1 MDPQQALV
9 CLNFGRVDGESD
21 DRFNTCFIGTEM
33 LRSMLQPQHTL
44 LVGNK
49 GSGKSAIC
57 RLLIEDLSKV
67 KPLLPKNYNEIH
79 CIPAYGLQT
88 EEDVPT
94 VSLKELSPTTVDD
107 FRDFWLLYLGMKGAR
122 RLVNDPKIREFVAKS
137 EKPNLKKS
145 FETLER
151 VLVTLGLEE
160 DRRPLSKMKGVLS
173 GLFGSRGNGAG
184 GRTVEGNSGFKDL
197 TGVSIIGLLE
207 NVDIVLRETNSL
219 AWMMLDKLDLLFVD
233 DFPKLRASITGLVQ
247 LLVQY
252 GNHFKHIHLKI
263 FLRNDIF
270 RQLHIVNKS
279 HLVTYSSEMKWRNA
293 LLLKLLVARA
303 VDDQHVRSWCQDTL
317 GEKVDVTSVILGT
330 DEYVLRVFYTI
341 FEPTMGQGKG
351 DPSMSTPTHQWILR
365 RLSDG
370 TGSSFPRELI
380 HLGNRAVEKQREMN
394 RIEGKHLSERLI
406 GPKALREA
414 FGMISSYRCDTYLY
428 SEFPHLARHFDVF
441 RGSDTATFHREELYM
456 LFAPLS
462 PNGDEAIR
470 ALYDTGLLQPLGHSV
485 DASMKFKVP
494 LLYRLGLGVRERRSK
509 PIRKDRPPVRR
520 EGGHVPAAAPA
531 PPPQPAYV
539 PQQPHHAQ
547 SAPAQPQGWPQPSPG
562 SRYDLLPDATE
573 GDDDEA

>member
-1 MDPQQALV
+1 MDPQQVLV

-33 LRSMLQPQHTL
+33 LRSMLLPQHTL

-57 RLLIEDLSKV
+57 RLLLEDITKV
-67 KPLLPKNYNEIH
+67 KPLLPKNFNAIH
-79 CIPAYGLQT
+79 CIPSYGLQT

-94 VSLKELSPTTVDD
+94 VPLRELSPNSIDD
-107 FRDFWLLYLGMKGAR
+107 FRDFWLLYLGMKGAQ
-122 RLVNDPKIREFVAKS
+122 RLVNDEKTREFVEKA
-137 EKPNLKKS
+137 EKPGLKKS

-151 VLVTLGLEE
+151 VLVTLGLRE
-160 DRRPLSKMKGVLS
+160 DKRALSKMRGIFS
-173 GLFGSRGNGAG
+173 GMLGSG
-184 GRTVEGNSGFKDL
+184 GRGASRAMVGGNSGFKDL
-197 TGVSIIGLLE
+197 TGVSIIGFLE
-207 NVDIVLRETNSL
+207 NVDNVLKETNSL

-303 VDDQHVRSWCQDTL
+303 VDDTHVRTYCQDTL
-317 GEKVDVTSVILGT
+317 GEKVDVTSVILGS
-330 DEYVLRVFYTI
+330 DEYVLKVFYTI
-341 FEPTMGQGKG
+341 FEASMGPGKSSEAG
-351 DPSMSTPTHQWILR
+351 ASNAAPTHQWILR
-365 RLSDG
+365 RLCDG

-394 RIEGKHLSERLI
+394 RAEGKHLSERLV

-428 SEFPHLARHFDVF
+428 SEFPHLSKHFDVF
-441 RGSDTATFHREELYM
+441 RGSDTATFHREELYL

-494 LLYRLGLGVRERRSK
+494 LLYRLGLGVRERRQK
-509 PIRKDRPPVRR
+509 HVRKDRPAARR
-520 EGGHVPAAAPA
+520 DSPPPPSQRPA
-531 PPPQPAYV
+531 PDASHIAPPR
-539 PQQPHHAQ
+539 Q
-547 SAPAQPQGWPQPSPG
+547 SQELLFPTSPSAGQASPYG
-562 SRYDLLPDATE
+562 AGPDDMD
-573 GDDDEA
+573 GDEDDM

>member
-21 DRFNTCFIGTEM
+21 NRFNTCFIGTEM

-67 KPLLPKNYNEIH
+67 KPLLPKNYNEFF
-79 CIPAYGLQT
+79 CIPSYGLQT
-88 EEDVPT
+88 EEDVPAME
-94 VSLKELSPTTVDD
+94 LRELSPETVDD
-107 FRDFWLLYLGMKGAR
+107 FRDFWLLYLGMKGAQ
-122 RLVNDPKIREFVAKS
+122 RLVNNDWVREQVEKS
-137 EKPNLKKS
+137 GRTVLIKS

-151 VLVTLGLEE
+151 VLITLGLRE
-160 DRRPLSKMKGVLS
+160 DTGKLSRLRAAFSRMVRP
-173 GLFGSRGNGAG
+173 RGAG
-184 GRTVEGNSGFKDL
+184 GRAVTASELFRFKDL

-207 NVDIVLRETNSL
+207 HVDLVLRETNSL

-233 DFPKLRASITGLVQ
+233 DFRKLKASITGLVQ

-252 GNHFKHIHLKI
+252 GNHFRNIHLKI

-279 HLVTYSSEMKWRNA
+279 HLVSYSSEMKWRSS

-303 VDDQHVRSWCQDTL
+303 VDDPSVRQYCEEIVN
-317 GEKVDVTSVILGT
+317 EKIDVTSVILGS
-330 DEYVLRVFYTI
+330 DDFVLKVFYTI
-341 FEPTMGQGKG
+341 FEPTMGSGKA
-351 DPSMSTPTHQWILR
+351 DPANSTPTDQWILR
-365 RLSDG
+365 RLMDG

-394 RIEGKHLSERLI
+394 RIANQHLSTHLVS
-406 GPKALREA
+406 PKALREA
-414 FGMISSYRCDTYLY
+414 FELISAYRCDTYLY
-428 SEFPHLARHFDVF
+428 SEFPHLSRHFDVF

-456 LFAPLS
+456 LFTPLS

-485 DASMKFKVP
+485 DSSMKFKVP
-494 LLYRLGLGVRERRSK
+494 FLYRPGLGVRDRRRK
-509 PIRKDRPPVRR
+509 PIFKDRPPVKQQ
-520 EGGHVPAAAPA
+520 EHHNDFQT
-531 PPPQPAYV
+531 PPPPDETHRSLEDLQRV
-539 PQQPHHAQ
+539 L
-547 SAPAQPQGWPQPSPG
+547 
-562 SRYDLLPDATE
+562 SRS
-573 GDDDEA
+573 GGN